1 VGVFAFGDEPM
12 AATDGCD
19 EPPGALVFEAAAS
32 GGFVADAVEA
42 LVFGAADSVGFGA
55 DVVEAPFIGGELLG
69 ALGVED
75 VVLASFEADALVA
88 G

>member
-1 VGVFAFGDEPM
+1 M
-12 AATDGCD
+12 DGCD
-19 EPPGALVFEAAAS
+19 ETLGALVFGAM
-32 GGFVADAVEA
+32 VAA

-55 DVVEAPFIGGELLG
+55 DAVEAPFIGGEFPG

-75 VVLASFEADALVA
+75 VVLASFDAEVLVA